1 MDPQKANRHYKGKKI
16 DGQVVNYKD
25 FCGYFCVPKDQN
37 LKNWQSGPNKP
48 DRPQGIVRTG
58 AAAGGAK
65 KMRGGF
71 YESDEQIQSLDA
83 IPWDIKNKKKTRKR
97 QSKN

>member
-1 MDPQKANRHYKGKKI
+1 MDKI
-16 DGQVVNYKD
+16 VNYKD

-58 AAAGGAK
+58 GSMAGG
-65 KMRGGF
+65 
-71 YESDEQIQSLDA
+71 
-83 IPWDIKNKKKTRKR
+83 
-97 QSKN
+97 SK